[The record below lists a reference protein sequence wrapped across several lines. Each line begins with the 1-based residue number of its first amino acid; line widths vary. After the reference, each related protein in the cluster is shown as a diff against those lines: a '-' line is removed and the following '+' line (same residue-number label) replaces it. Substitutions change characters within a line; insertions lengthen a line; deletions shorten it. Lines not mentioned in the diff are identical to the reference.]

1 MAGISDNLEE
11 FRELSRDHYKN
22 LIEGLKDKYC
32 WKCPMRTNSS
42 EAFCRE
48 VDSWIRLSV
57 AFEMGIND
65 HMRDMGIPNN
75 CLEVIASKILEK
87 KMTSNHLS
95 PKFQKLIIL
104 KIEENMAHGINS
116 GDFLLVNETPNTV
129 KKGDIVLLPRAC
141 PLSLIW
147 FSKSTYINE
156 IPLKVFKIDKVYQKA
171 GVKYIITDNGL
182 EIPIEYVYG
191 LITKVINSQD
201 PIFTELRLIDF

>member
-1 MAGISDNLEE
+1 MAGISNNLEE
-11 FRELSRDHYKN
+11 FRELSRKHYKN

-57 AFEMGIND
+57 AFEMGIYD
-65 HMRDMGIPNN
+65 HMRDMGMPNN

-87 KMTSNHLS
+87 KMNSNHLS
-95 PKFQKLIIL
+95 SKFQKLIIL
-104 KIEENMAHGINS
+104 KIEENLAHGINS
-116 GDFLLVNETPNTV
+116 GDFLLVNENPKTV
-129 KKGDIVLLPRAC
+129 KKGDMVLLPRAC

-147 FSKSTYINE
+147 FSKTTYINKM
-156 IPLKVFKIDKVYQKA
+156 PLKVFKIVKVHQKA
-171 GVKYIITDNGL
+171 GVKYITTDNDL

-191 LITKVINSQD
+191 LITKVINNKD
-201 PIFTELRLIDF
+201 PIFTELHLKDI